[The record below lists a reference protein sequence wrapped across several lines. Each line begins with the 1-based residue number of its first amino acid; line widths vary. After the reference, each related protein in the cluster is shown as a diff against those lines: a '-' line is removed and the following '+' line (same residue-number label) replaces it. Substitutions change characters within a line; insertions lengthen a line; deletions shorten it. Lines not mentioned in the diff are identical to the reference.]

1 MAQAEQLPLQSS
13 VIILRIQDYP
23 RRPVTEQARLRA
35 QLDTLLALL
44 LPDIPD
50 NSRIVMSG
58 NGNAA
63 VAILDNPPAALAFA
77 GRALN
82 ANQAGLN
89 LSIGIDHGPVEVVQG
104 NTLDS
109 TSIGVALAGDGLATA
124 SIMAA
129 AASEMG
135 LLVSQNFRTALAQ
148 AKPGAEYALVQSDNF
163 SDAGLRTYQVYAL
176 DRLAQPR
183 RRRLYSIVALSTF
196 VLLIAA
202 SMAMRLS
209 YADRPRPL
217 AHFFT
222 TNVETL
228 TPRPV
233 YMTSTPAPQVNTP
246 AAQAASKPS
255 TAQAAVKPAAPKH
268 TARPKAHKRVTK
280 PSKRKHVSKPHDN

>member
-1 MAQAEQLPLQSS
+1 MAQAEQIPLQSS

-23 RRPVTEQARLRA
+23 RRPVAEQARLRA

-44 LPDIPD
+44 LPDIPQ

-63 VAILDNPPAALAFA
+63 VAILDNPPVALAFA
-77 GRALN
+77 ERALN

-89 LSIGIDHGPVEVVQG
+89 LGLGIDHGPVEVVQG
-104 NTLDS
+104 NNLDS
-109 TSIGVALAGDGLATA
+109 SSNDAALSGDGLATA

-129 AASEMG
+129 AASEVG

-176 DRLAQPR
+176 DRLAPPKR
-183 RRRLYSIVALSTF
+183 RRHYSIVALSIF
-196 VLLIAA
+196 VLLMVA
-202 SMAMRLS
+202 SVAMRLS

-222 TNVETL
+222 TIVETV
-228 TPRPV
+228 TTKPV
-233 YMTSTPAPQVNTP
+233 YMSADSQDNTP
-246 AAQAASKPS
+246 TPPAAGKPL
-255 TAQAAVKPAAPKH
+255 TPQTLAKPATTRHMVKPK
-268 TARPKAHKRVTK
+268 THKRVTK
-280 PSKRKHVSKPHDN
+280 PAKRKHTSNTHNGN